1 MMPSGR
7 GQFGFQLPE
16 EYAVMSRQ
24 ALEAVIGRVVIDEEF
39 RLMLFADPE
48 AALTGYELAE
58 REIAAL
64 RTIDAE
70 SLDVFARGVGRRIVR
85 ALEATEPP

>member
-1 MMPSGR
+1 
-7 GQFGFQLPE
+7 
-16 EYAVMSRQ
+16 
-24 ALEAVIGRVVIDEEF
+24 
-39 RLMLFADPE
+39 
-48 AALTGYELAE
+48 LAE